1 MGIMEN
7 FEECTV
13 DSDSLA
19 ELAHECHQLLD
30 KFLAVPPWY
39 RSPVFHTKVVTYH
52 IVEDELQ
59 GLYTRQ
65 IPYPKRELL
74 D

>member
-1 MGIMEN
+1 MTED
-7 FEECTV
+7 T
-13 DSDSLA
+13 LA
-19 ELAHECHQLLD
+19 EFSQECHQLLD
-30 KFLAVPPWY
+30 QFMLVPPWD
-39 RSPVFHTKVVTYH
+39 RSPVFHTKVLTYH
-52 IVEDELQ
+52 IVKGELQ